1 MLDDELELTK
11 NDIKKI
17 FEHYKLEDIEQIC
30 LDLSNSWDN
39 SKLIS
44 KIGFL
49 RGKLK
54 HLDRKKQKTTCLDL
68 MKYNLIHQV

>member
-1 MLDDELELTK
+1 MKENKNLVLSNRLIKGRYQLTK
-11 NDIKKI
+11 
-17 FEHYKLEDIEQIC
+17 EEQIC
-30 LDLSNSWDN
+30 LDLSNSWDS

-54 HLDRKKQKTTCLDL
+54 QLNRK
-68 MKYNLIHQV
+68 